1 MHLRQWIVGLSRSN
15 KRALVVTCDIFLC
28 LATVY
33 AAFYFRTGVFHMLH
47 SGVLTAMAVSV
58 ALALPLF
65 VYFGLYR
72 TVFRYEGISS
82 MVAMTKAMLV
92 YGVIYC
98 FVFTFV
104 TVDKVPRTLGYIQPI
119 LLYAGLICSRGFAR
133 YWLSGEYRE
142 LFRRNSLPHG
152 VIYGCGDAGRQ
163 LLSALNT
170 ARRVNITA
178 FVDDDPKTWNLI
190 VNGVTV
196 YPPKDLPRL
205 IEEYCV
211 NTVLLAVPS
220 ASAAR
225 RKEILH
231 SLATLKVEV
240 RTLPAMAEIAAGKIS
255 VASLREVAVEELLGR
270 DPVKPVPSLMTK
282 TITEKVVM
290 VTGAGGSIGSEL
302 CRQILRTQPKTLL
315 LVERAE
321 YSLYAIYHELTEKIG
336 ANGID
341 VIPLLADVQDG
352 KRLNEIMKTWGV
364 QTVYHAAAYKHV
376 PMVEHNPLE
385 GVRNNVFGTLTCAR
399 TARDNGVEEFVL
411 ISTDKAVRPLS
422 LIHI

>member
-1 MHLRQWIVGLSRSN
+1 MHLRQWIVGLPRSN
-15 KRALVVTCDIFLC
+15 KRALVVTCDILLC
-28 LATVY
+28 LVTVY

-47 SGVLTAMAVSV
+47 PGVLTAMA

-92 YGVIYC
+92 YGIIYC

-152 VIYGCGDAGRQ
+152 IIYGCGDAGRQ

-205 IEEYCV
+205 IEEHDV

-302 CRQILRTQPKTLL
+302 CRQILHSFWWN
-315 LVERAE
+315 A
-321 YSLYAIYHELTEKIG
+321 
-336 ANGID
+336 
-341 VIPLLADVQDG
+341 
-352 KRLNEIMKTWGV
+352 
-364 QTVYHAAAYKHV
+364 
-376 PMVEHNPLE
+376 
-385 GVRNNVFGTLTCAR
+385 RNIRSMRFTMNSPRKLGLKGLKWFRC
-399 TARDNGVEEFVL
+399 
-411 ISTDKAVRPLS
+411 
-422 LIHI
+422 